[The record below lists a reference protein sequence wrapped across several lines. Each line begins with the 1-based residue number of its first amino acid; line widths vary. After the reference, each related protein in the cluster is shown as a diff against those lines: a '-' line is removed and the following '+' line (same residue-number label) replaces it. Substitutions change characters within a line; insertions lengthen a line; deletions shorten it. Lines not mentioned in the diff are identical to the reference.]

1 MIYKDFFIDIAH
13 SQQQKYSEEICGDV
27 FLTQKVSE
35 ENRTIAVLSDGL
47 GSGVKANIL
56 ASMTASM
63 ALNFIKN
70 NSPIAHTADIII
82 NTLPIDRERRISFSS
97 FTIIDI
103 ESDGLIHLVEYG
115 NPSALLVRNKESIQ
129 LDKNE
134 IKIKNRFNLKQKLY
148 YSTFTGT
155 IEDRIIICSD
165 GVTQSGIGT
174 ASYPFGWNDEN
185 LFSYVSEQIEKDPVI
200 PSAYLSKKLLT
211 KSITNDA
218 YKAKDDITAAV
229 VYLRQ
234 PRKLMLCSGPPYDEK
249 KDQLLAKNLDNFE
262 GKKIIC
268 GGTTANII
276 ARELD
281 REISTDML
289 KAPGNL
295 PPASLMENIDLV
307 TEGIL
312 TIGKAQSILEE
323 GFTEKKLTK
332 DPAEMLCNLLITN
345 DEIHF
350 IVGTKINEA
359 HQDPALPVELEI
371 RRNVIKKIA
380 QCLEDKYLKKTYID
394 YI

>member
-1 MIYKDFFIDIAH
+1 MIYKDFFIDIGY

-82 NTLPIDRERRISFSS
+82 NTLPIDKERKISFSS

-115 NPSALLVRNKESIQ
+115 NPAALLIRNGKSI
-129 LDKNE
+129 LLNKKE

-148 YSTFTGT
+148 YSTHKGK

-174 ASYPFGWNDEN
+174 ASLPFGWSDKN
-185 LFSYVSEQIEKDPVI
+185 LFDYTLKQIEKDPII
-200 PSAYLSKKLLT
+200 PSTYLSKKLLIQ
-211 KSITNDA
+211 SVANDA

-229 VYLRQ
+229 IYLRQ
-234 PRKLMLCSGPPYDEK
+234 PRMLMLCSGPPYDEN
-249 KDQLLAKNLDNFE
+249 KDNRLAKNLDNFN

-276 ARELD
+276 ARELK
-281 REISTDML
+281 REITTNIKDIS
-289 KAPGNL
+289 GNL
-295 PPASLMENIDLV
+295 PPASQIKNIDLV

-312 TIGKAQSILEE
+312 TIGKTQSILEE
-323 GFTEKKLTK
+323 GYTEKKNTN
-332 DPAEMLCNLLITN
+332 DPAEMLCNMLITN

-350 IVGTKINEA
+350 VIGTKINEA

-380 QCLEDKYLKKTYID
+380 QCLEHKYLKKTHID